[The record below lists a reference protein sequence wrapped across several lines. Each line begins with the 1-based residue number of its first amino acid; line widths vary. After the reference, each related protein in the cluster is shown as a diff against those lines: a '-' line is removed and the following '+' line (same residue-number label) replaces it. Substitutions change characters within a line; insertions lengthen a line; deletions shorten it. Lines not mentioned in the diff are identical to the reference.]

1 MGKTWPAVDITIAS
15 GADPDLVLA
24 AADDYS
30 PTAVEERDGSLRIFF
45 PTPDIR
51 DRAADALRTNFSV
64 ATLDVDDEDWARKQH
79 LDPITVGNITVLP
92 EPRVPS
98 PDRSPATDHPLPITD
113 HRSPIT
119 DHRPPITDHRS
130 PITIVIPPSMGF
142 GTGHHATT
150 RLCLA
155 ALQAADP
162 RGKFVLDVGT
172 GSGLLAIAAVK
183 LGAAHALGT
192 DDDADALLAAN
203 ENLAFNNVTNVDFVV
218 SDLMKEPLPAADIVL
233 ANLMGAL
240 VVRAAMRLV
249 AAVRPGGVLIVS
261 GVLATER
268 DEVRRAFAN
277 QTSVTD
283 VQEDEWLCFTIRSA

>member
-15 GADPDLVLA
+15 GTDPDLILA

-30 PTAVEERDGSLRIFF
+30 PTAVEERDGILRIFF
-45 PTPDIR
+45 PTAEIR
-51 DRAADALRTNFSV
+51 DRAADALRASVPV
-64 ATLDVDDEDWARKQH
+64 ATLDVDDQDWARKQH
-79 LDPITVGNITVLP
+79 LDPITVGNITVVP

-98 PDRSPATDHPLPITD
+98 DG
-113 HRSPIT
+113 
-119 DHRPPITDHRS
+119 RS

-155 ALQAADP
+155 ALQSADP
-162 RGKFVLDVGT
+162 RGKTVLDVGT
-172 GSGLLAIAAVK
+172 GSGLLAIAAVM
-183 LGAAHALGT
+183 LGATHAIGT
-192 DDDADALLAAN
+192 DDDADALQAAN
-203 ENLAFNNVTNVDFVV
+203 ENLDFNHVTNVEFVV
-218 SDLMKEPLPAADIVL
+218 SDLMKEPLPTADIVL

-240 VVRAAMRLV
+240 VVRAAARLV

-268 DEVRRAFAN
+268 DEIRRAFAN
-277 QTSVTD
+277 QASVTD